1 MQGSASFD
9 KNQFLFE
16 AARASGDFP
25 TMPSRQ
31 AVLGMEH
38 ASFYYGSDKVF
49 EDVSFLLDDARTA
62 LVGENGAGKSTLLKC
77 LTGALD
83 LNAGQIIRSRGLR
96 VGTVPQ
102 DVPEALAPLTVREV
116 LQQSLARVGQDD
128 DWWRLDVLAEEIGIA
143 PDILDKKFGAL
154 SGGWQ
159 RLMLIAG
166 AAKLE
171 EPDILILDEPTNHL
185 DLANINT
192 LERWLTAE
200 FEIPMLIVSHDRE
213 ILDRVTERTLFL
225 RSDGVHAF
233 KTRFSVARE
242 ELLRRDATAAA
253 RARLEQKEIERLE
266 QAAARYKVWAVKN
279 PDLNKRKAAVE
290 TRIARIEAD
299 RTQSYVA
306 RERRLELADGD
317 IDARVALRLANLE
330 VKTPDGR
337 KLIGIDRLTVAAGDR
352 IALLGANGAGKS
364 TFLSALAAAYDP
376 AREHYDGTAPVRFNP
391 SSRLVY
397 FDQTMRDLPVKT
409 AILDYVV
416 EAEGVTEKNAVRLL
430 AQAGF
435 SFARIQEPIGV
446 LSHGER
452 ARLVFLKMKLLR
464 PNFYLLDEPTNHL
477 DIEGQEDLE
486 DQLEGSDVSCLFVS
500 HDRFFTR
507 TAATRFLEIRTGRL
521 VEIDDPDA
529 FFDAQT

>member
-1 MQGSASFD
+1 M
-9 KNQFLFE
+9 
-16 AARASGDFP
+16 AARH
-25 TMPSRQ
+25 
-31 AVLGMEH
+31 AVLGMER
-38 ASFYYGSDKVF
+38 ASFYYGSGRVF
-49 EDVSFLLDDARTA
+49 EGVSFLLDDARTA

-77 LTGALD
+77 LLGSLE
-83 LNAGQIIRSRGLR
+83 LNAGQVIRSRGLR
-96 VGTVPQ
+96 IGSVPQ
-102 DVPEALAPLTVREV
+102 DVPGGLAAKTVREV
-116 LQQSLARVGQDD
+116 LHEALLRVGQED
-128 DWWRLDVLAEEIGIA
+128 DWWRIDVLIEEIGVE
-143 PDILDKKFGAL
+143 PELLDKRFGEL

-159 RLMLIAG
+159 RLMLIAA

-171 EPDILILDEPTNHL
+171 DPDILILDEPTNHL

-192 LERWLTAE
+192 LERWLTVE

-242 ELLRRDATAAA
+242 ELLRRDVTAAT
-253 RARLEQKEIERLE
+253 RARLEEKEIERLE
-266 QAAARYKVWAVKN
+266 KTAARYKVWAVKN
-279 PDLNKRKAAVE
+279 PDLNKRKKAVE
-290 TRIARIEAD
+290 SRIARIAAE
-299 RTQSYVA
+299 RTPTYTA

-317 IDARVALRLANLE
+317 IDAKVALRMADLD

-337 KLIGIDRLTVAAGDR
+337 KLMTIDRLTVAAGDR
-352 IALLGANGAGKS
+352 IALLGVNGAGKS
-364 TFLSALAAAYDP
+364 TLLSRVAAAYDP
-376 AREHYDGTAPVRFNP
+376 TREHYDGQAPVRFNP
-391 SSRLVY
+391 SCRLVY
-397 FDQTMRDLPVKT
+397 FDQSMRDLPVDM
-409 AILDYVV
+409 AILDFVA
-416 EAEGVTEKNAVRLL
+416 EAEGVTEKEAIRVL

-435 SFARIQEPIGV
+435 AFARLREPIGV

-486 DQLEGSDVSCLFVS
+486 EQLERSDVSCVFVS

-507 TAATRFLEIRTGRL
+507 TAATRFLEIRRGRL

-529 FFDAQT
+529 FFDAQVDEAR

>member
-1 MQGSASFD
+1 M
-9 KNQFLFE
+9 
-16 AARASGDFP
+16 AA
-25 TMPSRQ
+25 RQ

-38 ASFYYGSDKVF
+38 ASFFYGSAKVF
-49 EDVSFLLDDARTA
+49 ADVSFLLDDARTA

-77 LTGALD
+77 LTGALE
-83 LNAGQIIRSRGLR
+83 LNGGQVIRSRGLR
-96 VGTVPQ
+96 VGSVPQ
-102 DVPEALAPLTVREV
+102 DVPAELAALTVREV
-116 LQQSLARVGQDD
+116 LQRSLERIGQGDE
-128 DWWRLDVLAEEIGIA
+128 WWRLDVLAEEIGVA
-143 PDILDKKFGAL
+143 PDMLDQKFGEL

-159 RLMLIAG
+159 RLMLIA
-166 AAKLE
+166 AAARLE

-192 LERWLTAE
+192 LERWLTEE

-213 ILDRVTERTLFL
+213 ILDRVTQRTLFL

-233 KTRFSVARE
+233 RTRFSVARE
-242 ELLRRDATAAA
+242 ELLRRDATAAT
-253 RARLEQKEIERLE
+253 RAKLEEKEIKRLE

-299 RTQSYVA
+299 RTQTYVA

-317 IDARVALRLANLE
+317 IDAKVALRLASLD

-337 KLIGIDRLTVAAGDR
+337 KLIAIDRLTIAAGDR
-352 IALLGANGAGKS
+352 IALLGINGAGKS
-364 TFLSALAAAYDP
+364 TLLSALAAAYDP
-376 AREHYDGTAPVRFNP
+376 AREHYDGQSPVRFNP
-391 SSRLVY
+391 SCRLVY
-397 FDQTMRDLPVKT
+397 FDQTMQDLPVKT
-409 AILDYVV
+409 TILDYVLS
-416 EAEGVTEKNAVRLL
+416 AEGTTEREAIRVL

-435 SFARIQEPIGV
+435 AFARLKEPIGV

-486 DQLEGSDVSCLFVS
+486 EQLERSEVSCLFVS

-507 TAATRFLEIRTGRL
+507 TAATRFLEIRKGRL

-529 FFDAQT
+529 FFDAQA

>member
-1 MQGSASFD
+1 M
-9 KNQFLFE
+9 
-16 AARASGDFP
+16 AA
-25 TMPSRQ
+25 RQ

-38 ASFYYGSDKVF
+38 ASFYYGSGRVF
-49 EDVSFLLDDARTA
+49 EDVTFLLDDARTA

-77 LTGALD
+77 LTGGLE
-83 LNAGQIIRSRGLR
+83 LNAGQVIRSRGLR
-96 VGTVPQ
+96 IGTVPQ
-102 DVPEALAPLTVREV
+102 DVPEDLAGQKVREV
-116 LQQSLARVGQDD
+116 LGHALDRAGLGGE
-128 DWWRLDVLAEEIGIA
+128 DWRIDVLFDEIGA
-143 PDILDKKFGAL
+143 SPDLLDKPFGSL

-166 AAKLE
+166 AARLE
-171 EPDILILDEPTNHL
+171 EPDILVLDEPTNHL

-192 LERWLTAE
+192 LERWLTE
-200 FEIPMLIVSHDRE
+200 DFKLPMLIVSHDRE

-233 KTRFSVARE
+233 RTRFSVARE
-242 ELLRRDATAAA
+242 ELLRRDATAAE
-253 RARLEQKEIERLE
+253 RAKVEEKEIKRLE

-279 PDLNKRKAAVE
+279 PDLNKRKNAVE
-290 TRIARIEAD
+290 SRIARIEAE
-299 RTQSYVA
+299 RTQTYVA
-306 RERRLELADGD
+306 RERRLELSDGD
-317 IDARVALRLANLE
+317 IDARVALRLSNLD

-337 KLIGIDRLTVAAGDR
+337 KLIAIDRLTVAAGER
-352 IALLGANGAGKS
+352 IAVLGANGAGKS
-364 TFLSALAAAYDP
+364 TLLSVMAAAYDP
-376 AREHYDGTAPVRFNP
+376 SREHYDSISPVRFNP
-391 SSRLVY
+391 SCRLVY

-409 AILDYVV
+409 AILDYVLEV
-416 EAEGVTEKNAVRLL
+416 PGANEKEAIRLL

-435 SFARIQEPIGV
+435 AFARIKDPIRL

-486 DQLEGSDVSCLFVS
+486 DQLERSDVSCLFVS

-507 TAATRFLEIRTGRL
+507 SAATRFLEIRKGRL

-529 FFDAQT
+529 FFDAQH